1 MNILAVDTSG
11 PVCGVAVC
19 DGTRVLYE
27 GAAVNRL
34 TQSVNLLPMAQEAL
48 CRAGLTVEQVDLF
61 AAVVGPGSFT
71 VRFLDALHNL
81 TPEDVLHGARLRE
94 G

>member
-1 MNILAVDTSG
+1 MRKYVSGLLATAIIGAFAGVDSDLVSAAATALAFYG
-11 PVCGVAVC
+11 LAGEHAA
-19 DGTRVLYE
+19 D
-27 GAAVNRL
+27 GAA
-34 TQSVNLLPMAQEAL
+34 
-48 CRAGLTVEQVDLF
+48 
-61 AAVVGPGSFT
+61 GPGSFT